1 MAMDLALVPRLFRMA
16 REIVCDGGDPDPCE
30 LGAYCLRCCLALA
43 KTDLDA
49 EFGTVFGLDWVLVS
63 ARDAASRL
71 GDEGIAHSRE
81 SALAMLDRLIQS
93 GGL

>member
-1 MAMDLALVPRLFRMA
+1 
-16 REIVCDGGDPDPCE
+16 
-30 LGAYCLRCCLALA
+30 
-43 KTDLDA
+43 
-49 EFGTVFGLDWVLVS
+49 VFGLDWVLVS